1 MAINFLNSQS
11 ITGTLTVSSIANASS
26 DTDKFLV
33 SDSGIVKYRTGAQ
46 VRSDIGAGTGDG
58 SVTSVT
64 VQGTTGLSGS
74 GTVTSS
80 GTITLT
86 NADRGSAQNIFKNV
100 ASDSGTA
107 VADNNDD
114 TLTIIGAG
122 SVTTAV
128 SGDTLTITGTD
139 TNDNYYVSSVGFAT
153 GTGILSLYRHNTTTL
168 TVDLDGRYLELGGGT
183 MTGNIVLDDGAGAS
197 PNIQFVNASDDDW
210 YIYNDSNGKFQVQQ
224 NSTIR
229 ATFSSGDLEL
239 TNDLVVSGGGVS
251 LLGTGRIQGVD
262 TVSAG
267 TDATNKTYVDNA
279 VAGAGSG
286 TYLPL
291 AGGTMTGN
299 ITMTNGVNI
308 LGTELKI
315 DCSQDITLDAGGGDI
330 ILSDDGTDFGT
341 ISSSSGTALQIRS
354 RINNADMF
362 LRGVDGGTEFTAL
375 RLDMSASGTATFS
388 SDVLVST
395 GIVKISSDGAN
406 WATLTESGSGD
417 FTIATIDDLRLESG
431 GEDIVLR
438 GSSSTEFGRLT
449 NNSGN
454 FNITGADIAIDA
466 SGDITLDAAGNDIRF
481 MKNAVE
487 YGKFKQD
494 SNNFDIYASVENKD
508 IRFKGNDS
516 GSTITALY
524 LDMSAAGSAYFNHN
538 IGLNIDGEIDWDGG
552 AVKLVGTA
560 DNIKLQGGSLSIT
573 ADGSNA
579 TVLSESGSG
588 DFEINTVADMVL
600 DAGGGDI
607 LLRDDGSGF
616 GQLSNNGQDFEIR
629 AATNDKDILFKGYDN
644 GSLIQALR
652 LDMSDAGWA
661 HFNAGIVTASSV
673 TVGNDLTVAGGD
685 ITLSGTGRIQGIDT
699 VSAGTDA
706 ASKTYVDNAVSG
718 SGSGTFLPLAGGT
731 MTGDVI
737 YNDNVKIKLGTGGG
751 NSDIY
756 HDGTDMLIRQ
766 HTSAG
771 DMSFA
776 ADSTGSG
783 GSSTTYF
790 ALDGGVVLTRFYKGA
805 NFNDNVKLTFGDVS
819 TPGDLEIYHDGS
831 NSFIRETGT
840 GNFYLRA
847 SDSLYVQRTSDGLEM
862 AQFTG
867 GGGSFLYFNGSL
879 KFGTTNTGIDVT
891 GEVKGDSLD
900 IDGNA
905 DISGDVNMTDGE
917 MLMWGGNS
925 ILTHSG
931 SATTIGDNSSGSVIS
946 IASGN
951 STFAGNIYMSGA
963 GHIGAADNFYV
974 GGATAGT
981 DHTYIGDNNRNV
993 TIYNGATF
1001 TVASGNTTLGGN
1013 LEVQGADVTITANII
1028 HSSDSNTYFGFNA
1041 ADTWRVVTGGSQR
1054 LEVNNSGVKIGSGAR
1069 VTTILDE
1076 DDMASDSATALAT
1089 QQSIKAYVDS
1099 SVTGVLIYQGTWNA
1113 STNSPTLSSGSGTPG
1128 YYYIV
1133 SVAGSTNLDGITDW
1147 QVGDW
1152 AVFSDQAT
1160 DAWQKIDNTAVGN
1173 VSGSGGANYV
1183 TKWTGSGTI
1192 ANSSIIDQSGTV
1204 TFSGDVVFD
1213 STHDLMWDSSES
1225 RLEFWDNA
1233 KLSFGDPGGTPDL
1246 VLYHDG
1252 SNSYINDEGTGSLLF
1267 QSGGSTRFSIGG
1279 DVGVIGSTDFFIPQ
1293 GRKLLLDGVGGH
1305 TYIEEES
1312 DSNLKFYVAGSEQ
1325 LNITNTSA
1333 TFTGIISNGQFE
1345 SGSTAVTLKNAGNT
1359 KLATTGGGVDIT
1371 GALAV
1376 GNINMTGIL
1385 DISATYPRINLN
1397 DTNHEDDW
1405 SIINDDGSFKIY
1417 NVDDAVDSLKI
1428 DASNNTTF
1436 AGNISI
1442 PSGYVGRDGHN
1453 YISFS
1458 TDNNIIIRVADTHR
1472 LKLTSAGLL
1481 PYADSSYDLG
1491 STALRYTNLWVDNI
1505 NGSTPVTGGPF
1516 LPLAG
1521 GTMTGAITMPN
1532 NTAVTWSTGS
1542 IRVESSV
1549 LKLVGN
1555 SGIQLQDA
1563 TQIYYDG
1570 GAGAGVATG
1579 AAVGLDIH
1587 NSGTATN
1594 DDAKVTFETQGQL
1607 DWIAGIDRS
1616 ATAFKISRSDAF
1628 GTNDV
1633 LTLDNSSDAL
1643 FASDVAVTAKL
1654 GVGVTAV
1661 HASYDLY
1668 NQGTAYFNG
1677 AVTVDDAFTQS
1688 GGADSTFSGDVNI
1701 SGGDVNISGAS
1712 TPKLT
1717 ITDTTNSL
1725 VGRFRVGNTA
1735 VYLDADSGEGVAST
1749 VMNFQTDGSTKLQL
1763 STGTSRFLTNNLAI
1777 RRDDTTPVLIFER
1790 NDTSIVSGNDLGQFQ
1805 FKGADPSGYN
1815 EGARMSVEADGT
1827 WDTNVYPSRIKFEV
1841 KATDTLQT
1849 VLTLDKDT
1857 HATFTGDILTNTDSS
1872 SDIGK
1877 TGTRWANIWVDNI
1890 NGAAPAV
1897 GSNYLPLSGGTMTG
1911 DARWID
1917 SEKVELGT
1925 SGDLQIQHN
1934 GSSSYIQNYTGD
1946 LIIQN
1951 AADDARVR
1959 FQCDNGSGS
1968 TATYFDLQGSQA
1980 TASRLYTN
1988 WYDNSVIT
1996 CGNGLDLQIYHDA
2009 TDSIIYN
2016 QGGDL
2021 YFKQATD
2028 DKDIIFQNDD
2038 GSGGMTAYM
2047 TLDGSAENINIA
2059 KNTIHPDSIYTY
2071 WGDANDFYIG
2081 HDSTNTNLI
2090 NSTGHLY
2097 ISNYADDKQII
2108 FQNDDGS
2115 GGVETYFYLDGLGG
2129 GSAPFTVFPDAAV
2142 LAMGSNHDTYI
2153 QHTGAHMKI
2162 DNYTGN
2168 FEISNQADDGDLSL
2182 RCDNGSGGSMTY
2194 IKLDGGIATTLVY
2207 TDLLM
2212 VNDGTNGKL
2221 KFGAS
2226 QDLQIYHDGSH
2237 SYIEDSGTGNLQILA
2252 TNLQINNSGNTQNM
2266 ITASDGGA
2274 VTLYTAGNAK
2284 LATTSVGV
2292 TVSGTRSIFAA
2303 DTVVN
2308 SFSGTAAVEVYANA
2322 SDSVLMVHQDDGNH
2336 ESKLHFRTGG
2346 NDTQIIVPASGNA
2359 LQINTE
2365 TVSSALTMANTT
2377 GDVTFAGRIIAPVG
2391 SKASPAITFT
2401 GDLDTG
2407 IYREGANDLAIS
2419 VGGSAALLANSTGI
2433 GIPEYIYHV
2442 GDITTKIGFSAAD
2455 TFVVRTADTERFSVN
2470 NSGFAGAS
2478 GARVTSILDE
2488 DNMASNSATALAT
2501 QQSIKAYVDA
2511 NAGGTINNSTIN
2523 LTAGAGLTGSSSFTL
2538 NQASNQTITF
2548 SLDIVGLT
2556 TTTSASEAD
2565 WFAVSNTMGTDY
2577 KIAPGNIN
2585 LSTFNND
2592 SGWTSN
2598 AGTITGSGSA
2608 GQIAFFSGSS
2618 TALGGD
2624 AGLTYNGNANKLI
2637 FNGDYAIRE
2646 NGGTFVL
2653 NEDDSD
2659 VITKISCFGGNGSMT
2674 FNENSIYTAA
2684 SGFYVPSGYGISVGT
2699 SSTASNT
2706 LRCTGNIIAYYS
2718 DERLKDFEGTIP
2730 NALDKVCQLNG
2741 YYYKQNK
2748 KATELGFDNE
2758 ERQVG
2763 VSAQEVEKIMP
2774 EVIEKAPI
2782 SDNIEEDYLT
2792 VDYGKLVPLLIESI
2806 KELKKEIEI
2815 LKNK

>member
-1688 GGADSTFSGDVNI
+1688 GGAASSFSGDLTV
-1701 SGGDVNISGAS
+1701 GDE
-1712 TPKLT
+1712 LT
-1717 ITDTTNSL
+1717 ITTISNATADPNKFLVGSASNKVGYLTNSQ
-1725 VGRFRVGNTA
+1725 V
-1735 VYLDADSGEGVAST
+1735 
-1749 VMNFQTDGSTKLQL
+1749 L
-1763 STGTSRFLTNNLAI
+1763 SYI
-1777 RRDDTTPVLIFER
+1777 
-1790 NDTSIVSGNDLGQFQ
+1790 
-1805 FKGADPSGYN
+1805 
-1815 EGARMSVEADGT
+1815 
-1827 WDTNVYPSRIKFEV
+1827 
-1841 KATDTLQT
+1841 
-1849 VLTLDKDT
+1849 
-1857 HATFTGDILTNTDSS
+1857 
-1872 SDIGK
+1872 
-1877 TGTRWANIWVDNI
+1877 
-1890 NGAAPAV
+1890 GAAPAT
-1897 GSNYLPLSGGTMTG
+1897 GGAYLPLAGGTMTG
-1911 DARWID
+1911 DLNID
-1917 SEKVELGT
+1917 EDSLYFYNSSNNYWRLQNDSSGKLVFKQNTTQRGIWSSGELELTNDLKVGGEIDINGTGT
-1925 SGDLQIQHN
+1925 STFAGDIKISDNKKLQL
-1934 GSSSYIQNYTGD
+1934 GSSAD
-1946 LIIQN
+1946 LE
-1951 AADDARVR
+1951 
-1959 FQCDNGSGS
+1959 
-1968 TATYFDLQGSQA
+1968 
-1980 TASRLYTN
+1980 
-1988 WYDNSVIT
+1988 
-1996 CGNGLDLQIYHDA
+1996 IYHDGNNNIV
-2009 TDSIIYN
+2009 SEK
-2016 QGGDL
+2016 GDL
-2021 YFKQATD
+2021 LIEQKANDGDIQFKS
-2028 DKDIIFQNDD
+2028 DD
-2038 GSGGMTAYM
+2038 GSGNTTLYYY
-2047 TLDGSAENINIA
+2047 LDGSKVINRFP
-2059 KNTIHPDSIYTY
+2059 KNVYLEDNVKLQLGDPTTPD
-2071 WGDANDFYIG
+2071 
-2081 HDSTNTNLI
+2081 L
-2090 NSTGHLY
+2090 
-2097 ISNYADDKQII
+2097 
-2108 FQNDDGS
+2108 
-2115 GGVETYFYLDGLGG
+2115 E
-2129 GSAPFTVFPDAAV
+2129 
-2142 LAMGSNHDTYI
+2142 
-2153 QHTGAHMKI
+2153 
-2162 DNYTGN
+2162 
-2168 FEISNQADDGDLSL
+2168 
-2182 RCDNGSGGSMTY
+2182 
-2194 IKLDGGIATTLVY
+2194 
-2207 TDLLM
+2207 
-2212 VNDGTNGKL
+2212 
-2221 KFGAS
+2221 
-2226 QDLQIYHDGSH
+2226 IYHDGSH
-2237 SYIEDSGTGNLQILA
+2237 SYIKDVGTGNLQILA

-2284 LATTSVGV
+2284 LATTSTGISVTGV
-2292 TVSGTRSIFAA
+2292 VADRDIPCLFNSNFLDGTSSSIQ
-2303 DTVVN
+2303 VVPFN
-2308 SFSGTAAVEVYANA
+2308 S
-2322 SDSVLMVHQDDGNH
+2322 L
-2336 ESKLHFRTGG
+2336 
-2346 NDTQIIVPASGNA
+2346 
-2359 LQINTE
+2359 TE
-2365 TVSSALTMANTT
+2365 TTVSSKTYYHYITIPYAGKLT
-2377 GDVTFAGRIIAPVG
+2377 RITMRNVSG
-2391 SKASPAITFT
+2391 SP
-2401 GDLDTG
+2401 
-2407 IYREGANDLAIS
+2407 
-2419 VGGSAALLANSTGI
+2419 
-2433 GIPEYIYHV
+2433 
-2442 GDITTKIGFSAAD
+2442 
-2455 TFVVRTADTERFSVN
+2455 
-2470 NSGFAGAS
+2470 
-2478 GARVTSILDE
+2478 
-2488 DNMASNSATALAT
+2488 
-2501 QQSIKAYVDA
+2501 
-2511 NAGGTINNSTIN
+2511 
-2523 LTAGAGLTGSSSFTL
+2523 SSSFTTQL
-2538 NQASNQTITF
+2538 FLYVNGTQQASSSELTISSSKITWSPTSSNTF
-2548 SLDIVGLT
+2548 AAGDELT
-2556 TTTSASEAD
+2556 FAYQKSASSKT
-2565 WFAVSNTMGTDY
+2565 WSGVSFGVAIELTDY
-2577 KIAPGNIN
+2577 DI
-2585 LSTFNND
+2585 
-2592 SGWTSN
+2592 
-2598 AGTITGSGSA
+2598 
-2608 GQIAFFSGSS
+2608 
-2618 TALGGD
+2618 
-2624 AGLTYNGNANKLI
+2624 
-2637 FNGDYAIRE
+2637 
-2646 NGGTFVL
+2646 
-2653 NEDDSD
+2653 
-2659 VITKISCFGGNGSMT
+2659 
-2674 FNENSIYTAA
+2674 
-2684 SGFYVPSGYGISVGT
+2684 
-2699 SSTASNT
+2699 
-2706 LRCTGNIIAYYS
+2706 
-2718 DERLKDFEGTIP
+2718 
-2730 NALDKVCQLNG
+2730 
-2741 YYYKQNK
+2741 
-2748 KATELGFDNE
+2748 
-2758 ERQVG
+2758 
-2763 VSAQEVEKIMP
+2763 
-2774 EVIEKAPI
+2774 
-2782 SDNIEEDYLT
+2782 
-2792 VDYGKLVPLLIESI
+2792 
-2806 KELKKEIEI
+2806 
-2815 LKNK
+2815 